1 MITLTVASPAAER
14 EHAGALAI
22 YFGTQNGWTPEE
34 WISAFNAT
42 RQDGDGNTWHVMSM
56 QVSESFVINNIGA
69 LSQLPDLVI
78 WLDDPD
84 AEPVQFPTAAS
95 HPDKIIAVIGPS
107 GIDALAAI
115 GLFAQVE

>member
-14 EHAGALAI
+14 EHASALGV
-22 YFGTQNGWTPEE
+22 YLGTQNGWTPEE
-34 WISAFNAT
+34 WIGAFNPT
-42 RQDGDGNTWHVMSM
+42 RQDGEGNTWHVMSM
-56 QVSESFVINNIGA
+56 QVSEGFVANNIGA
-69 LSQLPDLVI
+69 LSQLPNLVI

-95 HPDKIIAVIGPS
+95 DPDKIIALIGPS
-107 GIDALAAI
+107 GIDALVAI